1 MAQKYAFLIDP
12 ERCIFCRAC
21 VVACKLENHVGSQ
34 WSRNDVVLIGPDQSK
49 NPAMYPVF
57 VNCQHCERPACI
69 AACPVENKAIEKRED
84 GVVIIKPDQC
94 VGDEM
99 CVYACAYGALRLT
112 PRKNKHGYNVVDK
125 CTYCVHKLDRN
136 PDDPGSNKPAC
147 VMTCPNRA
155 LDFGL
160 RDDLLARVKREG
172 REILDIDKYG
182 MGPSNIHLKPR
193 PVRMANALDDPEEKF
208 VVREWPFDINM
219 FRVGASE
226 ELNPVG

>member
-1 MAQKYAFLIDP
+1 MSQKYAFLIDS

-34 WSRNDVVLIGPDQSK
+34 WQRNDVILIGPDQTK

-57 VNCQHCERPACI
+57 MNCQHCERPACI
-69 AACPVENKAIEKRED
+69 AACPVENKAIEKRDD
-84 GVVIIKPDQC
+84 GIVLIIPDKC

-99 CVYACAYGALRLT
+99 CVYACPYGALRLT
-112 PRKNKHGYNVVDK
+112 PRKNKYGYNVVDK
-125 CTYCVHKLDRN
+125 CTYCVHKIDRTS
-136 PDDPGSNKPAC
+136 DAPGSNKPAC

-160 RDDLLARVKREG
+160 RDELLSRAKREG
-172 REILDIDKYG
+172 REILDIDKFG
-182 MGPSNIHLKPR
+182 MGPGNIILKPR
-193 PVRMANALDDPEEKF
+193 PVRMAGVLEDTFEI
-208 VVREWPFDINM
+208 RTEWPFDIKA

>member
-1 MAQKYAFLIDP
+1 MAQKYAFLIDG

-34 WSRNDVVLIGPDQSK
+34 WQRNDVILIGPDQTR

-57 VNCQHCERPACI
+57 MNCQHCERPACI

-84 GVVIIKPDQC
+84 GVVVIIPDKC

-112 PRKNKHGYNVVDK
+112 PHKNKHGYHVVDK
-125 CTYCVHKLDRN
+125 CTYWVHKLDRAREA
-136 PDDPGSNKPAC
+136 PGGNRPAC

-160 RDDLLARVKREG
+160 RDELLARVKREG
-172 REILDIDKYG
+172 REILDIDKFG
-182 MGPSNIHLKPR
+182 MGPSNIILKPG
-193 PVRMANALDDPEEKF
+193 PVRMANALNDSDETYSS
-208 VVREWPFDINM
+208 EWPFDIKA

>member
-1 MAQKYAFLIDP
+1 MAQKYAFLIDG

-34 WSRNDVVLIGPDQSK
+34 WQRNDVILIGPDQTK

-57 VNCQHCERPACI
+57 MNCQHCERPACI
-69 AACPVENKAIEKRED
+69 AACPVENKAIEKRDD
-84 GVVIIKPDQC
+84 GVVIIIPDKC

-112 PRKNKHGYNVVDK
+112 PHKNKHGYHVVDK
-125 CTYCVHKLDRN
+125 CTYCVHKLDRD
-136 PDDPGSNKPAC
+136 PDAPGGNSPAC

-160 RDDLLARVKREG
+160 RDELLARVKREG

-182 MGPSNIHLKPR
+182 MGPSNIILKPR
-193 PVRMANALDDPEEKF
+193 PVRMANALHDSDETYSS
-208 VVREWPFDINM
+208 EWPFDIKA